1 MKTKWQMKNA
11 VTFNLRQI
19 RVSRNKK
26 ARDRIDG
33 MISFTSFPV
42 QAERGSEYARHF
54 PDDEDHMDLDDGDFE
69 AGGSKI
75 TWPGETITS
84 SQAFMRYG

>member
-1 MKTKWQMKNA
+1 MANENA
-11 VTFNLRQI
+11 RSQSISDKSGCRVTN
-19 RVSRNKK
+19 K

-42 QAERGSEYARHF
+42 QPERGSEYARYF

-84 SQAFMRYG
+84 SQAFMRYE